1 MAEAKR
7 PPRSIDQLK
16 DASNRLKQKTQNE
29 DRTGAGR
36 DLVKDLTG
44 MDLHKIT
51 QGTLSMQLN
60 VIDRKTMA
68 MMVDTSQ
75 MPIADTDV
83 AGCDSPPPGCCCAAV
98 SLLSGLRRADFAR
111 CNTNSR
117 SPKQSKMR
125 KEPLSRFSKT
135 RIGAEALNVDP
146 IRMNPSRSFGSAAC
160 APDYVQ

>member
-83 AGCDSPPPGCCCAAV
+83 AGCDSPPSRLLLCCC
-98 SLLSGLRRADFAR
+98 
-111 CNTNSR
+111 
-117 SPKQSKMR
+117 
-125 KEPLSRFSKT
+125 EPTF
-135 RIGAEALNVDP
+135 G
-146 IRMNPSRSFGSAAC
+146 SFGGQILRDAIRIHGRPNNPRC
-160 APDYVQ
+160 AKNH

>member
-98 SLLSGLRRADFAR
+98 SLLSGHSAGRFCEMQYEFTVAQTIQDAQRTTKQVFED
-111 CNTNSR
+111 SYR
-117 SPKQSKMR
+117 SGGV
-125 KEPLSRFSKT
+125 E
-135 RIGAEALNVDP
+135 
-146 IRMNPSRSFGSAAC
+146 C
-160 APDYVQ
+160 